1 MAEVAAADAV
11 VVVVGLT
18 SADEGEAVLGAGG
31 DRKGLGLSAAHEQL
45 VADVASLNA
54 KSIVVLEGS
63 GAITV
68 ETFVDQVG
76 ALLMA
81 WYPGMEGGNAIAEV
95 LFGDVNPSGKL
106 PVTFP
111 RSEAQLPA
119 FVNDQ
124 DVVTYGFLHG
134 YRYVDG
140 KVYDPR
146 FPFGYGS
153 SYTTFAFS
161 NLALDRGTAT
171 QAGRVHVSVDVTNT
185 GTRAGDEV
193 VQLYVSYPGSRV
205 ERAVRELKGFQ
216 RVSLRP
222 GETRMVGMDLDVRD
236 LAYWDAGTS
245 SFVVEPLT
253 YTVSVG
259 DSSRDLPLAASFS
272 VPPG

>member
-1 MAEVAAADAV
+1 

-18 SADEGEAVLGAGG
+18 SADEGESFLGAG
-31 DRKGLGLSAAHEQL
+31 DRKGLALSAAHEAL
-45 VADVASLNA
+45 VADVASRNA
-54 KSIVVLEGS
+54 KTIVVLEGS

-68 ETFVDQVG
+68 ENFVDQVS

-111 RSEAQLPA
+111 RSEGQLPA

-134 YRYVDG
+134 YRYVDAMG
-140 KVYDPR
+140 WDPR

-153 SYTTFAFS
+153 SYTTFAFG
-161 NLALDRGTAT
+161 NLVLDGSTA
-171 QAGRVHVSVDVTNT
+171 AGGGRVHVSVDVTNT
-185 GTRAGDEV
+185 GALAGDEV
-193 VQLYVSYPGSRV
+193 VQLYLSYPGSRV

-216 RVSLRP
+216 RVSLQP
-222 GETRMVGMDLDVRD
+222 GETKTVGMELDLRD
-236 LAYWDAGTS
+236 LAYWDSGTS
-245 SFVVEPLT
+245 SFVLEPLT

-259 DSSRDLPLAASFS
+259 DSSRDLPLAASFP
-272 VPPG
+272 VPSG